1 MREASMIKSL
11 RLQLAS
17 WYLAFFSVMFLAF
30 CLVLYGSLSNAL
42 ERRLAEGLTTTVN
55 ISAKLLQEE
64 LDEMDDDA
72 PQAAA
77 EVISKMGPSSGEI
90 AIFEGSNLL
99 AATDPGDKEE
109 LESAAAEAIGGSSER
124 VAWILPHWGKSGARA
139 GAKHL
144 SSRGHTFVVLAVE
157 PMDSMVRGLQVLRQT
172 FWLVM
177 PLLLALAGVGG
188 YLLTRR
194 GLAPLGSMAE
204 QTRTITGQNLERRLE
219 IGKAA
224 EELTT
229 LAASFNELLSR
240 LDQSFGSMRRFVQD
254 ASHELRT
261 PLAVIRSEADVALS
275 HDRTTAEY
283 KESLAVIQEESRRLS
298 RLVDDL
304 LNLARADA
312 GHAQLHVEQLYLN
325 DLLSECCRSVQP
337 LAAAR
342 NIELECRSGEDVA
355 VQGDE
360 ELLRRMMVNLLD
372 NAIRYTPPGG
382 RVSATIE
389 AHGAD
394 VRIRVVDTGVGIA
407 PDATGH
413 VFERFYRAD
422 KVRNRQQGGFGLG
435 LAIVKWIAES
445 HHGAVDL
452 TSQPGQGSTFTVRL
466 PAVN

>member
-1 MREASMIKSL
+1 MIKSL
-11 RLQLAS
+11 RLQLAV
-17 WYLAFFSVMFLAF
+17 WYLGFFAVLFLVF

-42 ERRLAEGLTTTVN
+42 ERRLGEGLATTVS
-55 ISAKLLQEE
+55 ITAKLIQEE
-64 LDEMDDDA
+64 LEEMDDDA

-90 AIFEGSNLL
+90 AILEGTKLV
-99 AATDPGDKEE
+99 AATDPGDKLN
-109 LESAAAEAIGGSSER
+109 LESAAAEALVGSSER
-124 VAWILPHWGKSGARA
+124 AVWILPHWGKNGARA
-139 GAKHL
+139 ATKKL
-144 SSRGHTFVVLAVE
+144 SFRGRTFVVLAVE
-157 PMDSMVRGLQVLRQT
+157 PLDSIVRGLQVLRQT
-172 FWLVM
+172 FWLVT
-177 PLLLALAGVGG
+177 PLLLVMAGIGG

-194 GLAPLGSMAE
+194 GLAPLGSMVA
-204 QTRTITGQNLERRLE
+204 QTRTITGENLETRLE

-229 LAASFNELLSR
+229 LAASFNELLAR
-240 LDQSFGSMRRFVQD
+240 LDQSFASMRRFVQD

-261 PLAVIRSEADVALS
+261 PLAIIRGEAEVALS
-275 HDRTTAEY
+275 HERSTAEY
-283 KESLAVIQEESRRLS
+283 KESLAVIQEESKRLS

-312 GHAQLHVEQLYLN
+312 GHVQLHVEQLYLN

-360 ELLRRMMVNLLD
+360 ELLRRMVVNLLD

-382 RVSATIE
+382 RVSAVLD
-389 AHGAD
+389 ADGPD
-394 VRIRVVDTGVGIA
+394 VRIRVADTGVGIA
-407 PDATGH
+407 PDATGRL
-413 VFERFYRAD
+413 FERFYRVD
-422 KVRNRQQGGFGLG
+422 KARKQGGFGLG

-445 HHGAVDL
+445 HHGAVEL
-452 TSQPGQGSTFTVRL
+452 TSQPGLGSTFTVRL
-466 PAVN
+466 PAEN

>member
-1 MREASMIKSL
+1 MLKSL
-11 RLQLAS
+11 RLQLAA
-17 WYLAFFSVMFLAF
+17 WYLAFFSLLFLAF
-30 CLVLYGSLSNAL
+30 CVVLYGGLSRAL
-42 ERRLAEGLTTTVN
+42 ERRLDEGLATTVN

-64 LDEMDDDA
+64 LDEMDGDA
-72 PQAAA
+72 LQAAE

-90 AIFEGSNLL
+90 AILEGTKLM
-99 AATDPGDKEE
+99 AATDPGDKAD
-109 LESAAAEAIGGSSER
+109 LESAAKEAVDGSSDR
-124 VAWILPHWGKSGARA
+124 AAWILPHWGKSGARA
-139 GAKHL
+139 GTKHL
-144 SSRGHTFVVLAVE
+144 PFRGRAFVVLAVE
-157 PMDSMVRGLQVLRQT
+157 PLDSIVRGLQVLRQT
-172 FWLVM
+172 FLLAM
-177 PLLLALAGVGG
+177 PLLLAIAGIGG

-194 GLAPLGSMAE
+194 GLAPLGSMVE
-204 QTRTITGQNLERRLE
+204 QTRTITGQNLETRLE

-224 EELTT
+224 EEITT

-240 LDQSFGSMRRFVQD
+240 LDQSFASMRRFVQD

-261 PLAVIRSEADVALS
+261 PLAVIRGEADVALS
-275 HDRTTAEY
+275 HERSTAEY

-312 GHAQLHVEQLYLN
+312 GHVQLHVEQLYVN
-325 DLLSECCRSVQP
+325 DLLSDCCRSVQP

-355 VQGDE
+355 VRGDE
-360 ELLRRMMVNLLD
+360 ELLRRMVMNLLD

-389 AHGAD
+389 AHGSD
-394 VRIRVVDTGVGIA
+394 VRIRVADTGVGIA
-407 PDATGH
+407 SDATGR
-413 VFERFYRAD
+413 VFDRFYRAD
-422 KVRNRQQGGFGLG
+422 KARNRQQGGFGLG

-466 PAVN
+466 PTVN